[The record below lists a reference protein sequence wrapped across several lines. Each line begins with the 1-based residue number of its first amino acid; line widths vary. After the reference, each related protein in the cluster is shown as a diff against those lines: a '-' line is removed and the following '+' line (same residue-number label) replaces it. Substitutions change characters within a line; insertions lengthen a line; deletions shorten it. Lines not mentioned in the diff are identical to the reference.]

1 MVRFRFVGGLALL
14 AAAAACSDSAGTK
27 APANGVPGNGNEDPA
42 ANDGGSDAAAL
53 DPFAGG
59 AEVRV
64 PVPDDGRVF
73 VNLTSASVVTV
84 DGDPAASR
92 AWDLAFEGFD
102 VFTNS
107 GASGQGSGGV
117 FGPLDAMVFATGELP
132 DVPFYFADKPGGA
145 FLDWYAYDGT
155 AHALYS
161 RFHVYGVR
169 EEDRLFK
176 VQVLGY
182 YGERDGAPNPAL
194 YKIRYAE
201 LAADGS
207 TLETRELENL
217 DATAGGT
224 SGSDDVAAECVELK
238 SGQRTMLTVAEA
250 RASKAWSLCFRRDR
264 VSVNG
269 EEGGPRGASAVDLSA
284 SDTAN
289 EALDEVMKRTA
300 DGEKARFD
308 AVARASFDG
317 KTFRGDRIVSGFGDA
332 WIAASKTPLEPTF
345 GTWVVV
351 TADGSKKFFLGVTAF
366 EQPTARSP
374 GTVVLR
380 VKPVGGA
387 GASTTSHSPLDR
399 GEP

>member
-1 MVRFRFVGGLALL
+1 MMRFGFAVGLALL
-14 AAAAACSDSAGTK
+14 AAACSDSARSK
-27 APANGVPGNGNEDPA
+27 AKDDVPGNGNPA
-42 ANDGGSDAAAL
+42 AEDGGSDAAVF

-59 AEVRV
+59 TEVRV
-64 PVPDDGRVF
+64 PVPDEGRVF
-73 VNLTSASVVTV
+73 VNLASASVVTV

-107 GASGQGSGGV
+107 GASGQGAGGV
-117 FGPLDAMVFATGELP
+117 FGPLDAMVFASGELP
-132 DVPFYFADKPGGA
+132 EVPFYFQDKPGGA

-161 RFHVYGVR
+161 RYHVYGVR

-176 VQVLGY
+176 VQILGY
-182 YGERDGAPNPAL
+182 YGERAGAPIAAL
-194 YKIRYAE
+194 YKVRYAE
-201 LAADGS
+201 LAADG
-207 TLETRELENL
+207 TALETHELENL

-224 SGSDDVAAECVELK
+224 EGSDTVPSECVELAT
-238 SGQRTMLTVAEA
+238 GERTMLSVAEA
-250 RASKAWSLCFRRDR
+250 QASKAWSLCFRRDR

-269 EEGGPRGASAVDLSA
+269 EKGGPRGASAVDLSA
-284 SDTAN
+284 ADTAN
-289 EALDEVMKRTA
+289 EALADVMKRTA

-308 AVARASFDG
+308 AVTRASFDG

-332 WIAASKTPLEPTF
+332 WIAASTSPVEPTF

-351 TADGSKKFFLGVTAF
+351 TADGTKKFFLGVTAF
-366 EQPTARSP
+366 EQPTARAP

-380 VKPVGGA
+380 VKPVVGA
-387 GASTTSHSPLDR
+387 GPSTTSLPSLDR
-399 GEP
+399 REP